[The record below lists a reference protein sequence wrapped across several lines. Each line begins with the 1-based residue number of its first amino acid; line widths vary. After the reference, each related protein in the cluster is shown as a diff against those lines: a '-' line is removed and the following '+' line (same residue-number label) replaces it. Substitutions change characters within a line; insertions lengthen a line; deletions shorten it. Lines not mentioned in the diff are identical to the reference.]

1 MLLKKCKS
9 CGKYTL
15 EENCKCGKKSS
26 DAHYKFIKVKD
37 APKSNVNVVR
47 RNKN

>member
-9 CGKYTL
+9 CFEYTL
-15 EENCKCGKKSS
+15 KEKCKCGEKSS

-37 APKSNVNVVR
+37 APKSNVNIVR
-47 RNKN
+47 RN